1 MEFRKRAWRCCPLVL
16 TLFCLIASG
25 QMAETR
31 TATVHLKLVDFR
43 GEDLGN
49 GTVQVFRDAHD
60 ESKKNLASQF
70 SANTAQNVV
79 FGTYLIRVYK
89 KSFSASERTILVNQ
103 PNVWAVIQLYV
114 GEENGPLTYTVAG
127 KVVGSSS
134 TGDPVWIRATGLY
147 SSIIADTQMSKDG
160 TFQFELPGG
169 AYVVTTRS
177 GTHVMDTRTIAL
189 PSQHQT
195 GVIVPLEI
203 KLP

>member
-1 MEFRKRAWRCCPLVL
+1 MEFRRRPWGWCPLVL

-43 GEDLGN
+43 GEDLGD
-49 GTVQVFRDAHD
+49 GTVQVFRDAYD
-60 ESKKNLASQF
+60 QSKKNLASRF
-70 SANTAQNVV
+70 SANTAQNVL
-79 FGTYLIRVYK
+79 FGTYRIRVYK

-114 GEENGPLTYTVAG
+114 GEENGPLTYTIAG
-127 KVVGSSS
+127 KVVGSTS
-134 TGDPVWIRATGLY
+134 TGPVWIRATSLY

-160 TFQFELPGG
+160 TFQLVLPYGD
-169 AYVVTTRS
+169 YVVTTRS
-177 GTHVMDTRTIAL
+177 DAYVMDTRTVTV
-189 PSQHQT
+189 PPEHQT
-195 GVIVPLEI
+195 GLTVPLEI